1 MFIDVVLI
9 GILILANG
17 FFAAAEMA
25 LVTTRR
31 TRLKVIEKAG
41 DQRAAKV
48 LAVQDNPGDFL
59 AMVQIGITLVGTTA
73 AAVGGAEIVRILS
86 PFIAS
91 IQRLAPYAQEI
102 ALVIVVVVIT
112 YFTLVFG
119 ELVPKRLAIRN
130 AENMALSFSGPLG
143 LLSRLAHLPIRA
155 LSFSADA
162 VLKLIGSA
170 AAQYPSTSPEEIEL
184 LVKQGV
190 AEGVIQF
197 VEESLIS
204 GIFDY
209 TERRVQD
216 VMTPRTSIIALDE
229 KITPAKA
236 LRIAKQ
242 SGYSRY
248 PVYSEDLDCIVG
260 YVHIKDV
267 IWAKNKPDLSC
278 CVREVQF
285 IPSGASL
292 PDAFNKLTLDGS
304 HIGIILDEHGGTRG
318 LLTLE
323 DMLEEIVGEIEDEHS
338 PIAEQIERKTEGEWV
353 FAGTTPVS
361 EVGDLLGIDFQPRGV
376 YTTLAGFILAS
387 LGKIPESGDKTSQYG
402 YVFSV
407 MEMDH
412 LRIVS
417 IHVQRSLF
425 QSTE

>member
-1 MFIDVVLI
+1 MIIVLVLI
-9 GILILANG
+9 GVLILANG
-17 FFAAAEMA
+17 FFVAMEMA
-25 LVTTRR
+25 LVTARR
-31 TRLKVIEKAG
+31 TRLEIKAKDG
-41 DQRAAKV
+41 DHKATQV
-48 LAVQDNPGDFL
+48 LAVQDQPGDFL
-59 AMVQIGITLVGTTA
+59 ATVQIGITLVGTA
-73 AAVGGAEIVRILS
+73 ASAVGGAGIVQALS
-86 PFIAS
+86 PSIARV
-91 IQRLAPYAQEI
+91 QGLAHYSDSLAL
-102 ALVIVVVVIT
+102 ALVIIAIA
-112 YFTLVFG
+112 YLTLVFG
-119 ELVPKRLAIRN
+119 ELVPKRLALRN
-130 AENMALSFSGPLG
+130 AEDIAMAFTSPLRILSHLT
-143 LLSRLAHLPIRA
+143 HLPMRV
-155 LSFSADA
+155 LTFSTDI
-162 VLKLIGSA
+162 VLKLIGSTGT
-170 AAQYPSTSPEEIEL
+170 QHPSTSPEEIEL

-190 AEGVIQF
+190 AEGAIQF

-209 TERRVQD
+209 SERRVQD

-229 KITPAKA
+229 KITPEKA

-242 SGYSRY
+242 SGYSRF

-361 EVGDLLGIDFQPRGV
+361 EVGDLLGIDFHPRGV

-407 MEMDH
+407 RTMDH
-412 LRIVS
+412 LRIAS
-417 IHVQRSLF
+417 IHVQHSLF
-425 QSTE
+425 QSIE

>member
-17 FFAAAEMA
+17 FFAASEMA

-31 TRLKVIEKAG
+31 TRLKMIEKAG

-48 LAVQDNPGDFL
+48 LAVQDNPGNFL

-73 AAVGGAEIVRILS
+73 AAVGGAEAVRILS

-119 ELVPKRLAIRN
+119 ELVPKRLAMRN
-130 AENMALSFSGPLG
+130 AENMALSFIGPLG

-184 LVKQGV
+184 LVKQGT
-190 AEGVIQF
+190 AEGVIQP
-197 VEESLIS
+197 VEERLIR
-204 GIFDY
+204 GVFDY
-209 TERRVQD
+209 TDRRVQD
-216 VMTPRTSIIALDE
+216 VMTPRTSIVALNVE
-229 KITPAKA
+229 TLPSEA
-236 LRIAKQ
+236 LRMAKR
-242 SGYSRY
+242 SGYSRF
-248 PVYSEDLDCIVG
+248 PVYSSDLDEVEG
-260 YVHIKDV
+260 YVHIKDI
-267 IWAKNKPDLSC
+267 IWAMGDTNLRPYT
-278 CVREVQF
+278 REIHF

-292 PDAFNKLTLDGS
+292 PKAFDVLAKTGT
-304 HIGIILDEHGGTRG
+304 HMAIVLDEYGGTQG

-338 PIAEQIERKTEGEWV
+338 PITGQLEHPTNGGWI
-353 FAGTTPVS
+353 FAGTTPIS
-361 EVGDLLGIDFQPRGV
+361 EVAELLGVDFQPQGI
-376 YTTLAGFILAS
+376 YTTLAGFVLAS
-387 LGKIPESGDKTSQYG
+387 LGKIPETGEQISKHG
-402 YVFSV
+402 YIFTVK
-407 MEMDH
+407 EMDR

-417 IHVQRSLF
+417 IHVRHNLLLAK
-425 QSTE
+425 E

>member
-1 MFIDVVLI
+1 MITVLVLI
-9 GILILANG
+9 GVLILANG
-17 FFAAAEMA
+17 FFVAMEMA
-25 LVTTRR
+25 LVTARR
-31 TRLKVIEKAG
+31 TRLEIKAKDG
-41 DQRAAKV
+41 DHKATQV
-48 LAVQDNPGDFL
+48 LAVQDQPGDFL
-59 AMVQIGITLVGTTA
+59 ATVQIGITLVGTA
-73 AAVGGAEIVRILS
+73 ASAVGGAGIVRGLS
-86 PFIAS
+86 PFIARVS
-91 IQRLAPYAQEI
+91 GLAPYSDSLAL
-102 ALVIVVVVIT
+102 ALVIIT
-112 YFTLVFG
+112 IAYLTLVFG
-119 ELVPKRLAIRN
+119 ELVPKRLALRN
-130 AENMALSFSGPLG
+130 AEDIAMAFTSPLRILSHLT
-143 LLSRLAHLPIRA
+143 HLPMRV
-155 LSFSADA
+155 LTFSTDI
-162 VLKLIGSA
+162 VLKLIGSTGT
-170 AAQYPSTSPEEIEL
+170 QHPSTSPEEIEL

-242 SGYSRY
+242 SGYSRF

-361 EVGDLLGIDFQPRGV
+361 EVGELLGIDFQPRGV